1 LIKNEEVLKSFEDI
15 CQYIAKFIVFNYEL
29 YSNCTTALL
38 ADSLLRAACKAYGF
52 EKSRMIFGDRL
63 GMVPSE

>member
-1 LIKNEEVLKSFEDI
+1 MLKSFEEI

-29 YSNCTTALL
+29 YSNFSTVLL
-38 ADSLLRAACKAYGF
+38 ADSLLGAASKVYGF

-63 GMVPSE
+63 GTVPSEE